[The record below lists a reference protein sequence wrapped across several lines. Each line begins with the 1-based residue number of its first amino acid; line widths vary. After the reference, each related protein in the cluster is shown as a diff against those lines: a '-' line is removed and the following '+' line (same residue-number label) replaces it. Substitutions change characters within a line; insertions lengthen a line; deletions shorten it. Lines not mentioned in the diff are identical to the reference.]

1 MVGLLCTALFLALPT
16 TNEKLVWNRKSL
28 GYFAAGGAFES
39 LGLWLVLYA
48 LVYGPVVVVANDLV

>member
-1 MVGLLCTALFLALPT
+1 MVGLLCTALFFALPT